1 MFSKALFKQS
11 IKANGWM
18 WLVITVAECF
28 MLSCV
33 MTIAG
38 SGNISNVKDA
48 VEDTIVQRE
57 IDASLQKRSLSYYDL
72 GDSGLIAFD
81 QYYVAEYPNDA
92 KDATTYA
99 TNFDT
104 WAASKPTQNT
114 GESDSDYAARV
125 ATWQASMP
133 AASTLPEKAYALAF
147 NTWSNAMPKA
157 FDYSSQSDYLAAL
170 TAWQAQKPTG
180 ASAAASSSFYTATLE
195 LEEATI
201 QQAAKLG
208 YTSDSDECKEMLGAV
223 MYALKPSSDFND
235 IYTNNNETVPADYD
249 VTSLLTH
256 LSAGDISTYLTSDER
271 NTYRQDRSENSSAV
285 FLGNNMTQ
293 PATITK
299 LLDALS
305 KYGVSE
311 EKYESFGYTYAS
323 IKHTAYSTEVSF
335 QARYDYELSEIN
347 KKKAAGDYP
356 TEADYQA
363 AIATMKTTL
372 TGDLSQSLLASLPT
386 EVASAIE
393 DVGQMDLYSLIVG
406 SVFFKIAGL
415 LLPII
420 YAIMASNNLVSSQVD
435 SGSMAYVL
443 STGTKR
449 KSVVFTQ
456 ACFLALSL
464 LAMFVCTLITSCI
477 CWSVVSVTN
486 SGLNYGRLCLIN
498 LGAFLVLFAISGLNF
513 FTSCYF
519 DRTKNSLAL
528 GGGLSIFFLVATIL
542 GLFGSPVI
550 PSVVR
555 FDALNNFNYVSIIT
569 LFDVISITDGTT
581 AFIWKD
587 AILFAIGLIGYI
599 VGSLHFEKKDLPL

>member
-57 IDASLQKRSLSYYDL
+57 IDASVQKRSLSYYDL

-157 FDYSSQSDYLAAL
+157 SDYSSQSDYLAAL

-235 IYTNNNETVPADYD
+235 IYTNNSETVPADYD

-372 TGDLSQSLLASLPT
+372 TGDLSQSLLASLPP
-386 EVASAIE
+386 
-393 DVGQMDLYSLIVG
+393 
-406 SVFFKIAGL
+406 K
-415 LLPII
+415 
-420 YAIMASNNLVSSQVD
+420 
-435 SGSMAYVL
+435 
-443 STGTKR
+443 
-449 KSVVFTQ
+449 
-456 ACFLALSL
+456 
-464 LAMFVCTLITSCI
+464 
-477 CWSVVSVTN
+477 
-486 SGLNYGRLCLIN
+486 
-498 LGAFLVLFAISGLNF
+498 
-513 FTSCYF
+513 
-519 DRTKNSLAL
+519 SLAPL
-528 GGGLSIFFLVATIL
+528 KTLDKWICIL
-542 GLFGSPVI
+542 
-550 PSVVR
+550 
-555 FDALNNFNYVSIIT
+555 
-569 LFDVISITDGTT
+569 
-581 AFIWKD
+581 
-587 AILFAIGLIGYI
+587 
-599 VGSLHFEKKDLPL
+599 